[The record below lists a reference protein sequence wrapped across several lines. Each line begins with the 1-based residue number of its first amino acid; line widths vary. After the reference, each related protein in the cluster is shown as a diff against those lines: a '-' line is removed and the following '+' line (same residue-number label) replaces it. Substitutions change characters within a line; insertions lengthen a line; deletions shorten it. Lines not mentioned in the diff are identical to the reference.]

1 MRTLIGMRINTAQP
15 INRVSS
21 WGLLMIAIVLGA
33 PAQACEICRQAFVA
47 AMEAAPKASALH
59 PAARVVEYKL
69 TIAEQTLSPAGTPA
83 QVLTINGGTPGP
95 VLRFREGDVARITV
109 TNGLSDDTT
118 SIHWHGL
125 LVPNI
130 EDGVPGVT
138 TPIIAAGKS
147 RTFEFLI
154 RQHGTYWYHSHT
166 GHQLQRG
173 VLGSIVIEPKTPTI
187 RADHDQVV
195 VLGDWTNEHPS
206 EVQRTLLRMSD
217 WYSFRKGTA
226 QSLLGAYQA
235 GKLGEYL
242 DREKALV
249 PPMDLSDVAYDAFLM
264 NGQRRLQLPGK
275 PGETVRVRIINA
287 GASTYFYLGA
297 ASGPLKI
304 VSADGQDV
312 VPFEQKRLLM
322 GPAETYDLLVTIP
335 ADGSWELRA
344 DAQDGSGA
352 VSAWLGDGSAHAA
365 TPPPAPARYGMSAY
379 LTSILDQLDP
389 EPGAKE
395 SERPLSPYAK
405 LRSATPHPVATSHR
419 ELTLKLTGD
428 MIRYAWSF
436 DGLDPHE
443 AESIKVKEGE
453 SLRVRLVNN
462 TMMHHPIHLHGH
474 FFRLVDA
481 NDKDPATSPLKH
493 TVDVPPMSVRTI
505 EFTANEGQGDWLIHC
520 HLLYHHL
527 TGMIR
532 TIRVTTADG
541 AEPPHPPGKHV
552 MPTVYAW
559 GQASFT
565 TASAAGFATIQ
576 SGRDNFNVSWM
587 EGMRHDDGHE
597 RELSYSRYVDTRLSL
612 IAGYRFDNMDGGR
625 DGPFAG
631 ASFRLPYFIDLSL
644 THQSG
649 GETRAMLMKSLQ
661 LTDRLALDLSYRNGR
676 QTGVTTSADLRYL
689 LTKQLSLT
697 AGYNSDFG
705 AGFGLLTRF

>member
-1 MRTLIGMRINTAQP
+1 MYVSWPNRFALTAMALAFAAA
-15 INRVSS
+15 SH
-21 WGLLMIAIVLGA
+21 
-33 PAQACEICRQAFVA
+33 ACELCRKAYYD

-59 PAARVVEYKL
+59 PEAHVVEYKL
-69 TIAEQTLSPAGTPA
+69 TIAEQTLSPAGSPA
-83 QVLTINGGTPGP
+83 QVLTINGTSPGP
-95 VLRFREGDVARITV
+95 VLHFREGDVARITV
-109 TNGLSDDTT
+109 TNGLADDTT
-118 SIHWHGL
+118 SLHWHGV
-125 LVPNI
+125 LVPNL
-130 EDGVPGVT
+130 EDGVPVVT
-138 TPIIAAGKS
+138 TPIIAPGKS
-147 RTFEFLI
+147 RTFEFLL

-166 GHQLQRG
+166 GHQEQRG
-173 VLGSIVIEPKTPTI
+173 VYGAIVVEPKTPTI

-195 VLGDWTNEHPS
+195 ILGDWTNEHPT
-206 EVQRTLLRMSD
+206 EVQRTLLRGSD
-217 WYSFRKGTA
+217 WYSFRKGTM

-235 GKLGEYL
+235 GKLSEYL

-275 PGETVRVRIINA
+275 PGETVRVRLINA
-287 GASTYFYLGA
+287 GAASYFYLDA
-297 ASGPLKI
+297 AAGPLKI
-304 VSADGQDV
+304 IAADGQDV
-312 VPFEQKRLLM
+312 VPLGQKRLLI
-322 GPAETYDLLVTIP
+322 GPAETYDLLVAVPP
-335 ADGSWELRA
+335 AGTSELRA
-344 DAQDGSGA
+344 TAQDGSGS
-352 VSAWLGDGSAHAA
+352 VSAWLGEGAAHAT
-365 TPPPAPARYGMSAY
+365 TPPPTPERYGMSAY

-395 SERPLSPYAK
+395 SERPLSPYGK
-405 LRSATPHPVATSHR
+405 LRAATPHAVATSHR

-428 MIRYAWSF
+428 MIRYEWSF
-436 DGLDPHE
+436 DGLNPHE
-443 AESIKVKEGE
+443 AEAIKVKEGE
-453 SLRVRLVNN
+453 TLRLRLVNN
-462 TMMHHPIHLHGH
+462 TMMHHPIHFHGH

-520 HLLYHHL
+520 HLLYHHI
-527 TGMIR
+527 TGMVR
-532 TIRVTTADG
+532 TIRVTAADG
-541 AEPPHPPGKHV
+541 AEPPHPAATHA

-565 TASAAGFATIQ
+565 TASASGFATIQ
-576 SGRDNFNVSWM
+576 SGRDNLNVRWE

-612 IAGYRFDNMDGGR
+612 IAGYRFDTMDSGR

-631 ASFRLPYFIDLSL
+631 VSFRLPYFIDLSL

-661 LTDRLALDLSYRNGR
+661 LTDHLSLELGYRYGR
-676 QTGVTTSADLRYL
+676 QTGVSTSADLRYL

-697 AGYNSDFG
+697 AGYSSDFG
-705 AGFGLLTRF
+705 AGIGLITRF

>member
-1 MRTLIGMRINTAQP
+1 MSVSWPKRYALPAMALAFATA
-15 INRVSS
+15 SH
-21 WGLLMIAIVLGA
+21 
-33 PAQACEICRQAFVA
+33 ACELCRQAYVA
-47 AMEAAPKASALH
+47 AMEAAPKASTLH

-69 TIAEQTLSPAGTPA
+69 TIAEQTLSPAGTPV
-83 QVLTINGGTPGP
+83 QVLTINGSTPGP
-95 VLRFREGDVARITV
+95 VLRFREGDLARITV
-109 TNGLSDDTT
+109 TNGLSDDST
-118 SIHWHGL
+118 SLHWHGL
-125 LVPNI
+125 LVPNL

-138 TPIIAAGKS
+138 TPIIAPGKS

-173 VLGSIVIEPKTPTI
+173 VRGSIVIEPKTPTI

-195 VLGDWTNEHPS
+195 MIGDWTNEHPI
-206 EVQRTLLRMSD
+206 EVQRTLLRGSD
-217 WYSFRKGTA
+217 WYAFRKGTT

-235 GKLGEYL
+235 GKLDEYL
-242 DREKALV
+242 SREKALV

-264 NGQRRLQLPGK
+264 NGQRRLQLPSK
-275 PGETVRVRIINA
+275 PGETVRVRLINS
-287 GASTYFYLGA
+287 GAASYFYLGA
-297 ASGPLKI
+297 AAGPLKI
-304 VSADGQDV
+304 ISADGQDV

-352 VSAWLGDGSAHAA
+352 VSAWLGEGTAHAA
-365 TPPPAPARYGMSAY
+365 TPTPAPERYGMSAY

-443 AESIKVKEGE
+443 AEAIKVKEGE

-462 TMMHHPIHLHGH
+462 TMMHHPIHFHGH

-505 EFTANEGQGDWLIHC
+505 EFTANEGQGDWLLHC

-532 TIRVTTADG
+532 TIRVTAADG
-541 AEPPHPPGKHV
+541 AEPPHPAGKHV

-565 TASAAGFATIQ
+565 TASASGFATIQ

-597 RELSYSRYVDTRLSL
+597 RELSYTRYIDTRLSL
-612 IAGYRFDNMDGGR
+612 IAGYRFDNMEGGR

-631 ASFRLPYFIDLSL
+631 ASFRLPYFIDLAL

-661 LTDRLALDLSYRNGR
+661 LTDRISLDLGYRYGR
-676 QTGVTTSADLRYL
+676 QTGVATSADLRYL

-697 AGYNSDFG
+697 AGYSSDFG

>member
-1 MRTLIGMRINTAQP
+1 MSVSWPKRFALTAMALAFAAA
-15 INRVSS
+15 SH
-21 WGLLMIAIVLGA
+21 
-33 PAQACEICRQAFVA
+33 ACELCRQAYVA
-47 AMEAAPKASALH
+47 AMDAAPKASALH
-59 PAARVVEYKL
+59 PSARVVEYKL
-69 TIAEQTLSPAGTPA
+69 TIAEQTLSPAGTPV

-109 TNGLSDDTT
+109 TNGLSDDST

-125 LVPNI
+125 LVPNL

-138 TPIIAAGKS
+138 TPIIAPGKS

-173 VLGSIVIEPKTPTI
+173 VRGSIVIEPKTPTI
-187 RADHDQVV
+187 RTDHDQVV
-195 VLGDWTNEHPS
+195 MIGDWTNEHPT

-217 WYSFRKGTA
+217 WYSFRKGTT

-235 GKLGEYL
+235 GKLSEYL

-275 PGETVRVRIINA
+275 PGETVRVRLINS
-287 GASTYFYLGA
+287 GAASYFYLGA
-297 ASGPLKI
+297 ATGPLKI
-304 VSADGQDV
+304 ISADGHDV

-352 VSAWLGDGSAHAA
+352 VSAWLGEGTAHAA
-365 TPPPAPARYGMSAY
+365 TPTPAPERYGMSAY

-443 AESIKVKEGE
+443 AEAIKVKEGE

-462 TMMHHPIHLHGH
+462 TMMHHPIHFHGH

-532 TIRVTTADG
+532 TIRVTAADG

-565 TASAAGFATIQ
+565 TASASGFATIQ

-597 RELSYSRYVDTRLSL
+597 RELSYTRYIDTRLSL

-661 LTDRLALDLSYRNGR
+661 LTDRTSLDLGYRYGR
-676 QTGVTTSADLRYL
+676 QTGVATSADLRYL

-697 AGYNSDFG
+697 AGYSSDFG

>member
-1 MRTLIGMRINTAQP
+1 MRINTAQP

-33 PAQACEICRQAFVA
+33 PAQACEICRQAYVA
-47 AMEAAPKASALH
+47 TMEAAPKASALH
-59 PAARVVEYKL
+59 PDARVVEYKL
-69 TIAEQTLSPAGTPA
+69 TISGQTLSPAGTPV

-95 VLRFREGDVARITV
+95 ILRFREGDVARITV
-109 TNGLSDDTT
+109 TNGLADDTT
-118 SIHWHGL
+118 SLHWHGL

-130 EDGVPGVT
+130 EDGVPVVT

-147 RTFEFLI
+147 RTYEFLI

-173 VLGSIVIEPKTPTI
+173 VYGAIVIEPKIPKISTS
-187 RADHDQVV
+187 HDQVV
-195 VLGDWTNEHPS
+195 VLGDWTNEHPA
-206 EVQRTLLRMSD
+206 EVQRTLLRGID

-264 NGQRRLQLPGK
+264 NGQRRLKLPGK
-275 PGETVRVRIINA
+275 PGEVVRVRLINA
-287 GASTYFYLGA
+287 SSATYFYLGA
-297 ASGPLKI
+297 ATGPVKI

-322 GPAETYDLLVTIP
+322 GPAETYDLLLTVP
-335 ADGSWELRA
+335 SDGSWELRA

-352 VSAWLGDGSAHAA
+352 VSAWLGEGNVHAA
-365 TPPPAPARYGMSAY
+365 SPTPAPERYEMNTY
-379 LTSILDQLDP
+379 LMSILDQLDP
-389 EPGAKE
+389 EPGATE
-395 SERPLSPYAK
+395 PARPLSPYLK
-405 LRSATPHPVATSHR
+405 LRAATPHAVASSHR

-428 MIRYAWSF
+428 MIRYEWSF
-436 DGLDPHE
+436 DGLNPHE
-443 AESIKVKEGE
+443 AEAIKVKEGE
-453 SLRVRLVNN
+453 TLRLRLVNN
-462 TMMHHPIHLHGH
+462 TMMHHPIHFHGH

-505 EFTANEGQGDWLIHC
+505 EFTADEGQGDWLIHC

-527 TGMIR
+527 TGMVR
-532 TIRVTTADG
+532 TIRVTAADG
-541 AEPPHPPGKHV
+541 AEPPHPAGTHA
-552 MPTVYAW
+552 MPNTYAW
-559 GQASFT
+559 GQAAFT
-565 TASAAGFATIQ
+565 TASATGNATIQ
-576 SGRDNFNVSWM
+576 SGRDNFNVRWE
-587 EGMRHDDGHE
+587 EGMRHDDVHE

-612 IAGYRFDNMDGGR
+612 VAGYRFDNQDGGR

-631 ASFRLPYFIDLSL
+631 VSTRLPYFIDLGL

-649 GETRAMLMKSLQ
+649 GETRGSLTKSLQ
-661 LTDRLALDLSYRNGR
+661 LTERLALDLSYRYGR
-676 QTGVTTSADLRYL
+676 LTHATTSADLRYL

-697 AGYNSDFG
+697 AGYSSDFG